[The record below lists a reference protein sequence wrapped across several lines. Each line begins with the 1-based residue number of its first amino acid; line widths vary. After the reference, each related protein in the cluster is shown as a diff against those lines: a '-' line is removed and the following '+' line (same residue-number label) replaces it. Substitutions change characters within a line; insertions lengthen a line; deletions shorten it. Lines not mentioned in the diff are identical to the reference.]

1 MRKRFFPER
10 GAVWSGSFLR
20 GIVLSCAVFA
30 LISDVHA
37 ADLGKPNPTPGYDQN
52 GTAHQSHYVDGDPI
66 GSDKAWSPGCD
77 GDVMNTIF
85 ARAYLNAQQDI
96 MVNQTL
102 IQKPDSVFEYTCFDK
117 WPGIMAEKIPPLFSK
132 SDAFKDIDIDV
143 GTTRGPRIDHTGFA
157 SDPAEYP
164 MRDVLEK
171 TILPIL
177 TQYLNA
183 NFPKGYL
190 DGTTTLNYNGRPA
203 SPAIGDGTYSC
214 DEMNKVWKIAKCVNF
229 MDAGIYTEKGNGLFY
244 EFEDLVGF
252 DPRIHPD
259 PCNNPPPEYNQAMI
273 DLSNNAVKAFS
284 RLEPFKPPPTAAKS
298 DWTELL
304 RPGQCE
310 NTYPIPTGLKVKRDE
325 KIKSGSLVIEIK
337 PYEYDEYACPVPGCN
352 YDWEEHKCISD
363 YKDRSKFP

>member
-1 MRKRFFPER
+1 MEGMMGAFFSKGWSLR
-10 GAVWSGSFLR
+10 LGVLVCAGGGMISGAW
-20 GIVLSCAVFA
+20 
-30 LISDVHA
+30 A
-37 ADLGKPNPTPGYDQN
+37 ADLGKPNPMPGYDQN
-52 GTAHQSHYVDGDPI
+52 GTTYKSHYQEGDPI

-132 SDAFKDIDIDV
+132 SDAFKSIQIDV
-143 GTTRGPRIDHTGFA
+143 GTTRGPRIDQTGFA
-157 SDPAEYP
+157 SDPMEYP
-164 MRDVLEK
+164 MRQVLEK

-190 DGTTTLNYNGRPA
+190 GGTTTLNYNGRPA

-214 DEMNKVWKIAKCVNF
+214 DEMNKVWNIAKCVNF

-252 DPRIHPD
+252 DPRIHPE
-259 PCNNPPPEYNQAMI
+259 PCNNPPAQYSQAMI

-284 RLEPFKPPPTAAKS
+284 RLEPFKPPPTAAKP

-310 NTYPIPTGLKVKRDE
+310 NTYPIPTGLKVRRDE
-325 KIKSGSLVIEIK
+325 KIKSGSLVIDIK
-337 PYEYDEYACPVPGCN
+337 PYDYDEYACPVPGCN
-352 YDWEEHKCISD
+352 YNWEEHKCISD